1 MTAFECMLVDEYD
14 RARRLIPGL
23 EEEIAGLP
31 RGSVVEK
38 RRGGKV
44 YCYHTRREGGRVVT
58 EYIPRDGVAE
68 MRGKIELRKS
78 LEDTLGAFR
87 KTMRQVERALGCD
100 PDEYI
105 RHQDIR

>member
-14 RARRLIPGL
+14 RAKRLIPGL

-31 RGSVVEK
+31 RGAVVEK

-44 YCYHTRREGGRVVT
+44 YHYLTRREGGRVVT
-58 EYIPRDGVAE
+58 EYIPRDDVAE
-68 MRGKIELRKS
+68 IRGKIELRKS
-78 LEDTLGAFR
+78 LEATLGAFR
-87 KTMRQVERALGCD
+87 KTMKQVERALGCE

>member
-44 YCYHTRREGGRVVT
+44 YCYLTRREGGRVVT

-100 PDEYI
+100 PDAYAA
-105 RHQDIR
+105 RSSAR